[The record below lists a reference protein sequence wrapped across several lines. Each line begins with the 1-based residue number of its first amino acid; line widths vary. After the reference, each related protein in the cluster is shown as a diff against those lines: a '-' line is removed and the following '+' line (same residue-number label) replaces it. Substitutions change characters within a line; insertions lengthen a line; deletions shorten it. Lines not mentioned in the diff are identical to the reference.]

1 MPESLTRKTTLA
13 EATCGWPAS
22 ARNGGRLQI
31 GMAAGFMSEW
41 VAGFASEP
49 WPASI
54 GMTGRHHSESAIRR
68 VPRTHPLVWRGK
80 GPNPGEGPSMLGSH
94 GRSLLLGA
102 YESPRGQMFRSQLIR
117 MD

>member
-54 GMTGRHHSESAIRR
+54 GMTGRHHSESARVAVATLCDIKRR
-68 VPRTHPLVWRGK
+68 LMRRLP
-80 GPNPGEGPSMLGSH
+80 
-94 GRSLLLGA
+94 
-102 YESPRGQMFRSQLIR
+102 
-117 MD
+117 

>member
-54 GMTGRHHSESAIRR
+54 GMTGRHHSESADLSQRD
-68 VPRTHPLVWRGK
+68 HSSLVLTTSECFSTR
-80 GPNPGEGPSMLGSH
+80 H
-94 GRSLLLGA
+94 R
-102 YESPRGQMFRSQLIR
+102 
-117 MD
+117 

>member
-54 GMTGRHHSESAIRR
+54 GMTGRHHSESAKTRPMAAIRR
-68 VPRTHPLVWRGK
+68 MRTH
-80 GPNPGEGPSMLGSH
+80 
-94 GRSLLLGA
+94 
-102 YESPRGQMFRSQLIR
+102 
-117 MD
+117 D

>member
-41 VAGFASEP
+41 VAGFASER
-49 WPASI
+49 WPASL
-54 GMTGRHHSESAIRR
+54 GMTGRHHSESAIK
-68 VPRTHPLVWRGK
+68 P
-80 GPNPGEGPSMLGSH
+80 H
-94 GRSLLLGA
+94 GGHSQLLGA
-102 YESPRGQMFRSQLIR
+102 ADARLKF
-117 MD
+117 D

>member
-54 GMTGRHHSESAIRR
+54 GMPEASNWSR
-68 VPRTHPLVWRGK
+68 VADPHPNLARDQFEAGL
-80 GPNPGEGPSMLGSH
+80 NED
-94 GRSLLLGA
+94 A
-102 YESPRGQMFRSQLIR
+102 
-117 MD
+117 

>member
-54 GMTGRHHSESAIRR
+54 GMTGRHHSES
-68 VPRTHPLVWRGK
+68 WRLQI
-80 GPNPGEGPSMLGSH
+80 GPASQTLPQAN
-94 GRSLLLGA
+94 RGA
-102 YESPRGQMFRSQLIR
+102 YLKPG
-117 MD
+117 